1 MTLTRDRDALQARAR
16 RQLQTAQEAHDRAV
30 AAARSARDAV
40 VTEVAGAGVLTVQQ
54 VADAVGLS
62 RATVFRILAT
72 GKDAS
77 NG

>member
-1 MTLTRDRDALQARAR
+1 MTLTSDRDALQAKAR
-16 RQLQTAQEAHDRAV
+16 RQLQTAQETHDRVA

-40 VTEVAGAGVLTVQQ
+40 VTEVAAAGVLTVQQ

-72 GKDAS
+72 AKDAQT
-77 NG
+77 G